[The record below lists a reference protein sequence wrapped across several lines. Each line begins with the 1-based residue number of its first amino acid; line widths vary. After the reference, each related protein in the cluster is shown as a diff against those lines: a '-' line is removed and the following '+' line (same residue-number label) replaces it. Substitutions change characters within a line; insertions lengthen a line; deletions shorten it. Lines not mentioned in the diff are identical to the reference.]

1 MATRSSGS
9 VNSVPETKTN
19 FSTQEGFYRRVKAS
33 EYSRPTRQAL
43 YGKELGSVQ
52 VSLVT
57 CRGNDGVQEWIVFNS
72 SKELYFYSFEGVGKV
87 ILIRTGLVRNDHN
100 VE

>member
-1 MATRSSGS
+1 M
-9 VNSVPETKTN
+9 
-19 FSTQEGFYRRVKAS
+19 KAS